1 MYGAGGR
8 RPLPTRTYETERGVI
23 MENDTEALERAI
35 LDLADKVPGLTREGA
50 LEVLYAVW
58 SLLERLDA

>member
-1 MYGAGGR
+1 
-8 RPLPTRTYETERGVI
+8 